1 VNVCSLVGSPMNFC
15 ESCKFIPPIP
25 ISNTTAK
32 ELQCDTVKEDMGVR
46 LRSFEVYGLCQMS
59 SCFGFRWFPLV
70 CLCGDARAR
79 TFGRAR
85 THASPFP
92 ASARFVCPHEARL
105 DVSHAQPHVRSVCPV
120 GCAPAPAISGSYSTC
135 VTFDLHLQYSDETL
149 TTYI

>member
-1 VNVCSLVGSPMNFC
+1 VGFFLHKRKLWLSKNHSLDSHCVNVCSLVGSPMNFC

-79 TFGRAR
+79 TFGQAR

-92 ASARFVCPHEARL
+92 ASTRFVCPHEAR
-105 DVSHAQPHVRSVCPV
+105 VAWMSP
-120 GCAPAPAISGSYSTC
+120 
-135 VTFDLHLQYSDETL
+135 TL
-149 TTYI
+149 NRT